1 MGTSTGL
8 EKELAELWGWG
19 YCLALV
25 LAGWKLSFPW
35 DRAGQSGNALG
46 GMKQLISQWHYFQ
59 EHSMSSSICYLNH
72 FHCVLEA
79 SPIHPS
85 GDSVS
90 NLPQRVFFLC
100 PNYAGKK
107 NKVLIVK
114 ELRVHNWIF
123 NNQGKATAEQVWLQE
138 EPINKSSLNQGLP
151 LAAQDRRP
159 APAPHPR
166 SPSSR
171 TVWPGAGS
179 CIGVPSSVIW
189 LCLSY
194 SWDKPAHETW
204 RVCPCWPSAADC
216 STWA

>member
-72 FHCVLEA
+72 FHCVLEP
-79 SPIHPS
+79 SPIHLETVWATCHS
-85 GDSVS
+85 E
-90 NLPQRVFFLC
+90 FFSCAQTVLE
-100 PNYAGKK
+100 KK
-107 NKVLIVK
+107 KKVLIVK
-114 ELRVHNWIF
+114 ELRVHNRIF
-123 NNQGKATAEQVWLQE
+123 NNQGRATAEQVWLQE
-138 EPINKSSLNQGLP
+138 EPVNKSSLTQGLP

-179 CIGVPSSVIW
+179 CIGVPGSAIW

-194 SWDKPAHETW
+194 SWDKPARETR
-204 RVCPCWPSAADC
+204 RVHPCWLSAADC

>member
-8 EKELAELWGWG
+8 EKKLTKLWGWG
-19 YCLALV
+19 YCLPLV
-25 LAGWKLSFPW
+25 LAGWRLSFPW
-35 DRAGQSGNALG
+35 DRAGQSGNDLG

-72 FHCVLEA
+72 FHCMLEA
-79 SPIHPS
+79 SPIHLETVWATCHS
-85 GDSVS
+85 K
-90 NLPQRVFFLC
+90 FFSCAQTMLE
-100 PNYAGKK
+100 KK
-107 NKVLIVK
+107 KKVRIVK

-123 NNQGKATAEQVWLQE
+123 NNQGRATAEQVWLQE
-138 EPINKSSLNQGLP
+138 EPVNKSSLARGLP

-159 APAPHPR
+159 APVPHPR

-179 CIGVPSSVIW
+179 YIGVPGSAIW
-189 LCLSY
+189 LHVSY
-194 SWDKPAHETW
+194 GWDKPARETQ
-204 RVCPCWPSAADC
+204 RVRPRWPSAADC